1 MKKILFILLAITGC
15 VFTSCENQD
24 WEFPDYEYT
33 TVYFGSQTPIRTIT
47 FGEDLYDTSLDN
59 QGKCEIIATMGGVY
73 SNNANRTISITV
85 DESIVDDITFE
96 DGSEIKAMPSNYYTL
111 SSDKIVIPK
120 GKLLGGVTVQ
130 LNDEFFDDPDA
141 LTGKYVIPV
150 RMTDVQGADSIL
162 EGKAKGENPRLA
174 VADDWEVQPKNYVLY
189 AIKYINQYDSWY
201 LRTGTDVYSD
211 ARGTVERKYDYIEY
225 AEQVQ
230 SISTMSMTDLL
241 WNYNLKDAEGVAR
254 ECKLQLAF
262 DATGAC
268 TISSLTDG
276 ITATGSGQ
284 YSVLGEKNSWG
295 GEDRDVLNLN
305 YTIDWPKQVYYIVSP
320 NLEGVAAWNPA
331 VFTSTN
337 TGENYHLAL
346 VNEAEPADNYSVQ
359 TWIALPE
366 PLENGAQYTLSC
378 RAKATAGYWCSI
390 FLQSSFDGKQN
401 YNHGLYFGTEW
412 ADLTT
417 TITSDSDVYDKL
429 TFNFGDFSGTIEI
442 DDVVLTKAGSDE
454 NLIANG
460 TFENREE
467 KFYPAG
473 SVQVTDKLVQWSRG
487 VKSEWFKVAAK

>member
-225 AEQVQ
+225 AEQVL
-230 SISTMSMTDLL
+230 S
-241 WNYNLKDAEGVAR
+241 
-254 ECKLQLAF
+254 LQCL
-262 DATGAC
+262 
-268 TISSLTDG
+268 
-276 ITATGSGQ
+276 
-284 YSVLGEKNSWG
+284 
-295 GEDRDVLNLN
+295 
-305 YTIDWPKQVYYIVSP
+305 
-320 NLEGVAAWNPA
+320 
-331 VFTSTN
+331 
-337 TGENYHLAL
+337 
-346 VNEAEPADNYSVQ
+346 
-359 TWIALPE
+359 
-366 PLENGAQYTLSC
+366 
-378 RAKATAGYWCSI
+378 
-390 FLQSSFDGKQN
+390 
-401 YNHGLYFGTEW
+401 
-412 ADLTT
+412 
-417 TITSDSDVYDKL
+417 
-429 TFNFGDFSGTIEI
+429 
-442 DDVVLTKAGSDE
+442 
-454 NLIANG
+454 
-460 TFENREE
+460 
-467 KFYPAG
+467 
-473 SVQVTDKLVQWSRG
+473 
-487 VKSEWFKVAAK
+487 

>member
-1 MKKILFILLAITGC
+1 
-15 VFTSCENQD
+15 
-24 WEFPDYEYT
+24 
-33 TVYFGSQTPIRTIT
+33 
-47 FGEDLYDTSLDN
+47 
-59 QGKCEIIATMGGVY
+59 
-73 SNNANRTISITV
+73 
-85 DESIVDDITFE
+85 
-96 DGSEIKAMPSNYYTL
+96 
-111 SSDKIVIPK
+111 
-120 GKLLGGVTVQ
+120 
-130 LNDEFFDDPDA
+130 
-141 LTGKYVIPV
+141 
-150 RMTDVQGADSIL
+150 
-162 EGKAKGENPRLA
+162 
-174 VADDWEVQPKNYVLY
+174 
-189 AIKYINQYDSWY
+189 
-201 LRTGTDVYSD
+201 
-211 ARGTVERKYDYIEY
+211 
-225 AEQVQ
+225 
-230 SISTMSMTDLL
+230 MTDLL

-331 VFTSTN
+331 VFKSTN

-429 TFNFGDFSGTIEI
+429 TFNFGDFKGTIEI